1 MARILKAVHYNTSI
15 EHGVA
20 VLCGRMM
27 RTTELV
33 ERLVRFESPL
43 QVRYAFRCA
52 LISTRMRSRHLRL
65 FAPCAMFFLVLVG
78 AGSGQNTP
86 LISLD
91 QAIDLALAHNHSIKA
106 TRTLILQNQAQ
117 EITANLRPNPT
128 LGADTQFI
136 PFFSPQDF
144 SGDNLNQTQQ
154 FDIGL
159 GYLFERGH
167 KRQRRVQA
175 ARDQTSV
182 TRAQVT
188 DAERT
193 LAFNVGQQFVS
204 VLLAESTL
212 EFALQDLKG
221 FQQEVDI
228 SAAQL
233 KAGYIGEGDYLKIK
247 LQLLQFQT
255 DVSSA
260 RLAKVQALVG
270 LREFLGYDAVPA
282 TYDVLGELAYQ
293 PLKAGLEDLQM
304 KAMRERPD
312 FRAAEL
318 GIAAARSQILLAKA
332 NAKVD
337 VNGTYDFSHVSG
349 ENTASIFVNFEL
361 PFFNRNQGEIARTGY
376 ALTQAQEQQQAAS
389 DTVLSDVSNAYA
401 AVKSNDEVVELY
413 TSGYLKQAQD
423 SRDISE
429 YAYKRGAASLLD
441 FLDAERSYRSI
452 QLAYRQALASY
463 MTALEQLKEAV
474 GTRNLP

>member
-1 MARILKAVHYNTSI
+1 
-15 EHGVA
+15 
-20 VLCGRMM
+20 
-27 RTTELV
+27 
-33 ERLVRFESPL
+33 
-43 QVRYAFRCA
+43 
-52 LISTRMRSRHLRL
+52 
-65 FAPCAMFFLVLVG
+65 MFFLLLAG
-78 AGSGQNTP
+78 ASSGQNTT
-86 LISLD
+86 LITLD
-91 QAIDLALAHNHSIKA
+91 QAIDLALAHNHSLKA
-106 TRTLILQNQAQ
+106 SRTLVFQNQAQ

-128 LGADTQFI
+128 LGADTQFV

-144 SGDNLNQTQQ
+144 SGDNLNNVQQ
-154 FDIGL
+154 FDIGI

-167 KRQRRVQA
+167 KRQRRLQA
-175 ARDQTSV
+175 ARDQTAV
-182 TRAQVT
+182 TRAQIT

-212 EFALQDLKG
+212 QFALEDLKD
-221 FQQEVDI
+221 FQQTVDI
-228 SAAQL
+228 SEAQL

-270 LREFLGYDAVPA
+270 LREFLGYNAVPA
-282 TYDVLGELAYQ
+282 DFDVIGDLAYL
-293 PLKAGLEDLQM
+293 PLKANMEDLQA
-304 KAMRERPD
+304 KALRERPD

-318 GIAAARSQILLAKA
+318 GTTAAQSQILLAKA

-337 VNGTYDFSHVSG
+337 VNGTYDFTHVSG
-349 ENTASIFVNFEL
+349 ENTASIFANFEL
-361 PFFNRNQGEIARTGY
+361 PIFSRNQGEIARTGY

-389 DTVLSDVSNAYA
+389 DTVLSDVSNAYE
-401 AVKSNDEVVELY
+401 AVRSNDEVVQLY

-441 FLDAERSYRSI
+441 FLDAERSYRSV
-452 QLAYRQALASY
+452 QLAYRQALGAY

>member
-1 MARILKAVHYNTSI
+1 
-15 EHGVA
+15 
-20 VLCGRMM
+20 
-27 RTTELV
+27 
-33 ERLVRFESPL
+33 
-43 QVRYAFRCA
+43 
-52 LISTRMRSRHLRL
+52 MRSRFLRVFASTAVL
-65 FAPCAMFFLVLVG
+65 FLL
-78 AGSGQNTP
+78 SGGVVVAQSTT

-91 QAIDLALAHNHSIKA
+91 QAIDLALAHNHSLKA

-128 LGADTQFI
+128 LGVDTQFI

-144 SGDNLNQTQQ
+144 SGTNLDQTQQ

-159 GYLFERGH
+159 SYLFERGH
-167 KRQRRVQA
+167 KRQRRLQA
-175 ARDQTSV
+175 ARDQTAV
-182 TRAQVT
+182 TRAQIT

-212 EFALQDLKG
+212 QFALEDLKD
-221 FQQEVDI
+221 FQQTVDI
-228 SAAQL
+228 SQAQF
-233 KAGYIGEGDYLKIK
+233 KAGYIGEGDFLKIK

-260 RLAKVQALVG
+260 RLAKVQALVA
-270 LREFLGYDAVPA
+270 LRQFLGYDAVA
-282 TYDVLGELAYQ
+282 ADFDVIGDLAYQ
-293 PLKAGLEDLQM
+293 PLQIKLEDLQM
-304 KAMRERPD
+304 RALRERPD

-318 GIAAARSQILLAKA
+318 GITAAQSQYLLAKA
-332 NAKVD
+332 NSKVD
-337 VNGTYDFSHVSG
+337 VTGTYDFNHVAG
-349 ENTASIFVNFEL
+349 ENTGSIFASFDL
-361 PFFNRNQGEIARTGY
+361 PIFNRNQGEIARTNY
-376 ALTQAQEQQQAAS
+376 ALAQAKEQEQAAS
-389 DTVLSDVSNAYA
+389 DTVLSDVANAYE
-401 AVKSNDEVVELY
+401 AVKSNDEVVQLY

-441 FLDAERSYRSI
+441 FLDAARSYRST

-463 MTALEQLKEAV
+463 MTALEQLKEAM